1 MPLHIGEEKFQEKA
15 HEMIKIACEMAKK
28 SKEMNPEKNV
38 QIAFSVPPLGSYT
51 PEAFLNDV

>member
-1 MPLHIGEEKFQEKA
+1 
-15 HEMIKIACEMAKK
+15 MIKIACEMAKK